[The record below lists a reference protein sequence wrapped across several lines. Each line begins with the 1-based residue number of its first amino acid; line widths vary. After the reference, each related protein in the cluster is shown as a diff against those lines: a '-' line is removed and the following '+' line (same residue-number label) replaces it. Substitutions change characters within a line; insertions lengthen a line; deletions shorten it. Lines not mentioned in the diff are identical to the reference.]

1 MINQANTILK
11 SIFGFDKFRES
22 QEAIISN
29 VLHKQNTLAIMP
41 TGGGKSL
48 CYQIPGTVFDGLTI
62 VISPLISLM
71 QDQVRQLNELAI
83 PACVLNSSLCDN
95 DYQDNLDAIKQQQ
108 VQLLFLAPETALQNN
123 ILDLLTHCDV
133 ACIAIDEA
141 HCISEWGHDF
151 RPEYRQLNRL
161 IECFPEAVCI
171 ALTATA
177 TPRVREDIKRQLN
190 IADSSEFISSFD
202 RPNLFIGVVPKDNP
216 YQQCKAFV
224 EQHPQQSGIIYCQ
237 SRKGVDEVTAKL
249 KQDGFSVLPYHA
261 GLSSMK
267 RSEYQE
273 RFIRDDVNIIV
284 ATIAFGMGINKP
296 DVRFV
301 LHYDLPKNIEG
312 YYQQIGRAGRDG
324 LDANCLLLFG
334 YGDTGK
340 IRFFIDQMSNEQEKR
355 LANVHLN
362 QMLALA
368 EAEDCRRAPLLEYFG
383 EQSAKENCANCD
395 NCTSDSKEK
404 SDLTVP
410 TQKFLSCVHR
420 TGQRFGA
427 SHIIDVLRGSSA
439 EKVLQNQH
447 NLLSTYNIGNEY
459 NKKQWM
465 TLARQLIQKGL
476 LNQEEQFGGLKL
488 TQKAGD
494 VLKGKAPFFALLQ
507 QPTAASSQSSKA
519 LANPGDQQ
527 LVAILK
533 ADRKRLADAANL
545 PPYAIFSD
553 RTLNEMAYYF
563 PHTEEN
569 LLRIHGVGQAKLDKY
584 GEHFL
589 AMISDYCQQ
598 HDLQEVANTQ
608 TASKTTVSKS
618 TISKSTNANASIRS
632 TEIVNAYQAGQSI
645 TSLAQQFKVKD
656 GTIINHLYRY
666 AQDGHT
672 FAQPTLL
679 LDQSGLSQ
687 IHIDAALAA
696 FTEHSYER
704 LKPVYDSLNEQVT
717 YDQLHLLRIYFVSQ
731 LTG

>member
-1 MINQANTILK
+1 MINQASIILK
-11 SIFGFDKFRES
+11 NVFGFDQFRES
-22 QEAIISN
+22 QEAIIDN
-29 VLHKQNTLAIMP
+29 VLHRRNTLAIMP

-48 CYQIPGTVFDGLTI
+48 CYQIPGSVFDGLTI

-83 PACVLNSSLCDN
+83 PACVLNSSLSDS
-95 DYQDNLDAIKQQQ
+95 DYQNNLDALKQQQ
-108 VQLLFLAPETALQNN
+108 IKLLFLAPETALQTN
-123 ILDLLTHCDV
+123 ILALLTNCDV

-161 IECFPEAVCI
+161 IECFPKAVCI

-177 TPRVREDIKRQLN
+177 TPRVREDIKQQLN
-190 IADSSEFISSFD
+190 IAQSSEYISSFD
-202 RPNLFIGVVPKDNP
+202 RPNLFISVLPKDNP
-216 YQQCKAFV
+216 YLQCKHFV
-224 EQHPQQSGIIYCQ
+224 EQHPEQSGIIYCQ
-237 SRKGVDEVTAKL
+237 SRKGVDELTAKL
-249 KQDGFSVLPYHA
+249 QQDGFSVLPYHA
-261 GLSSMK
+261 GLSSIK
-267 RSEYQE
+267 RNDYQE

-296 DVRFV
+296 DVRYV

-324 LDANCLLLFG
+324 LDAECLLLFG

-355 LANVHLN
+355 LANMHLN

-368 EAEDCRRAPLLEYFG
+368 EAEDCRRTPLLAYFG
-383 EQSAKENCANCD
+383 EKSTKENCANCD
-395 NCTSDSKEK
+395 NCTNEGKEK
-404 SDLTVP
+404 SDLTVAA
-410 TQKFLSCVHR
+410 QKFLSCVHR
-420 TGQRFGA
+420 TGQRFGS
-427 SHIIDVLRGSSA
+427 SHIIDVLRGSNA

-447 NLLSTYNIGNEY
+447 NLLSTYNIGNEF

-465 TLARQLIQKGL
+465 ALARQLIQKGF
-476 LNQEEQFGGLKL
+476 LNQEPQYGGLKL
-488 TQKAGD
+488 TQKAGE
-494 VLKGKAPFFALLQ
+494 VLKGKVPFFALLQ
-507 QPTAASSQSSKA
+507 QPVVTTSHTSKSFV
-519 LANPGDQQ
+519 NSGDQQ

-563 PHTEEN
+563 PHTQEN

-589 AMISDYCQQ
+589 KLICDYCLEN
-598 HDLQEVANTQ
+598 DIQEVANSQ
-608 TASKTTVSKS
+608 TASKTTASKTS
-618 TISKSTNANASIRS
+618 SNANSRS
-632 TEIVNAYQAGQSI
+632 VEIVDAYQKGQSI
-645 TSLAQQFKVKD
+645 SSLATQFKVKD

-666 AQDGHT
+666 VLDGHK
-672 FAQPTLL
+672 FAQAQLL
-679 LDQSGLSQ
+679 LQQTGLSQ
-687 IHIDAALAA
+687 SNIDSALAA
-696 FTEHSYER
+696 FAEHSHER
-704 LKPVYDSLNEQVT
+704 LKPVFDSLNETVS
-717 YDQLHLLRIYFVSQ
+717 YDQLHLLRIYYVSQ
-731 LTG
+731 LIK

>member
-1 MINQANTILK
+1 MMNQANTILK